1 MLMGVNV
8 FEFLPKS
15 LRAPATLIPV
25 CVSMVAGGWYAG
37 NKLQAVESRLTRIE
51 ERLDI
56 AKSCESQI
64 SDVRTRLAVLESKVR

>member
-1 MLMGVNV
+1 MGANV
-8 FEFLPKS
+8 FEFLPKP

-51 ERLDI
+51 ERIDI
-56 AKSCESQI
+56 ARVCEGQI
-64 SDVRTRLAVLESKVR
+64 NDVRTRLAVLESKAR